1 MGCLTPYNVTWCDIT
16 LLWGGKGVSLLSYC
30 ESFDKFWY
38 SILFGGMPLTL
49 IETLTYL
56 CTATD
61 STSNR
66 FSSHETFVLDSVYLY
81 QGVVAVENSKYW
93 QAMALNI
100 GSSSS
105 STIWNCTGQL
115 RIQIINL
122 GIGFFPVVCF
132 PGLMVCFW
140 VLISWQECW
149 FSLLS
154 FIKLAPSLSR
164 TISRLDWS
172 QEHF

>member
-1 MGCLTPYNVTWCDIT
+1 MCTFDDSLLFTERMGCLTPYNVTWCDIT

-56 CTATD
+56 CTAWGTD

-66 FSSHETFVLDSVYLY
+66 FSINETFLLDSVYLY
-81 QGVVAVENSKYW
+81 QGVVAAEHSKYW

-100 GSSSS
+100 DSSSS
-105 STIWNCTGQL
+105 SNIWHCTGLL
-115 RIQIINL
+115 RIKIINL
-122 GIGFFPVVCF
+122 GIGYWIYVF
-132 PGLMVCFW
+132 LHW
-140 VLISWQECW
+140 
-149 FSLLS
+149 
-154 FIKLAPSLSR
+154 KLR
-164 TISRLDWS
+164 
-172 QEHF
+172 H